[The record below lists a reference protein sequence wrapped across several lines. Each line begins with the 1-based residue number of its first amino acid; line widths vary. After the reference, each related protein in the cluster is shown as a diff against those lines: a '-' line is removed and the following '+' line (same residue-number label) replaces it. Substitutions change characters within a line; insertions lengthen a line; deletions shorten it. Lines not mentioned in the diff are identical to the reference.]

1 MSFLIRL
8 KLMFVNQN
16 ALAAIEFIEYK
27 KLIHLINAYIGNQI
41 RAFAGNH
48 IKIPD
53 AKKEAYFKR
62 YK

>member
-16 ALAAIEFIEYK
+16 ALAIEFIEYK

-53 AKKEAYFKR
+53 AKKEAYVKR
-62 YK
+62 CE

>member
-1 MSFLIRL
+1 
-8 KLMFVNQN
+8 MFVNQN